1 MLVLVNTKLL
11 VIRIARI
18 SRFPSRSE
26 FAKFCAQRL
35 RQRVGGFGSLCSY
48 LPVMI

>member
-1 MLVLVNTKLL
+1 MPVLVNTKLSI
-11 VIRIARI
+11 IRIARI
-18 SRFPSRSE
+18 SRFPPPRE

-35 RQRVGGFGSLCSY
+35 RQRVGGFSSLYSY